1 MKTKLFSELMQFAFS
16 KKKFRERLKYMWLG
30 IIYFAILSKNNSKG
44 KSNSSAS
51 ESASGDDIYPLF

>member
-1 MKTKLFSELMQFAFS
+1 MKTKLFSELMRFAFS
-16 KKKFRERLKYMWLG
+16 KKKNSERIKYIWLG
-30 IIYFAILSKNNSKG
+30 VIYFFILSQSNNKG

>member
-1 MKTKLFSELMQFAFS
+1 MQFAFS
-16 KKKFRERLKYMWLG
+16 KKKVSEKLKYMWLG

>member
-16 KKKFRERLKYMWLG
+16 KKKFSERLKYMCLG
-30 IIYFAILSKNNSKG
+30 MIYFAILVKNNSKG

>member
-1 MKTKLFSELMQFAFS
+1 MKTKLFAELMEFAFS
-16 KKKFRERLKYMWLG
+16 KKKFNERLKYMWLG

-44 KSNSSAS
+44 KSNPSAS